1 MININIHVFARK
13 FVEEYNFLYNAYP
26 AYIPG
31 YNEAVAEFDELLA
44 IPWGKEFIREFVRYR
59 GDAISSDR
67 EAAAFMFALAS
78 LGG

>member
-1 MININIHVFARK
+1 MINNNLHVFARK
-13 FVEEYNFLYNAYP
+13 FVEEYNFLYNTYP
-26 AYIPG
+26 AYVPG

>member
-26 AYIPG
+26 AYVPG

-44 IPWGKEFIREFVRYR
+44 MAWGKDFIREFVRFR
-59 GDAISSDR
+59 GDAIFSDR

>member
-26 AYIPG
+26 AYVPG

-44 IPWGKEFIREFVRYR
+44 IPWGKSLSVRLFLR
-59 GDAISSDR
+59 NTANGMVKHIQCCV
-67 EAAAFMFALAS
+67 
-78 LGG
+78 